1 MIARVNKHK
10 VDSEQIA
17 KDWLIASGYKQ
28 VKGAWMKG
36 ARHAAR
42 IERMVTGRVA
52 IIEGVTV

>member
-1 MIARVNKHK
+1 MIDQVNKHK
-10 VDSEQIA
+10 VASEQIA
-17 KDWLIASGYKQ
+17 KDWLTASGYKQ

-36 ARHAAR
+36 ERHAAR

>member
-1 MIARVNKHK
+1 MIAQVNKHK
-10 VDSEQIA
+10 VASEQIE
-17 KDWLIASGYKQ
+17 
-28 VKGAWMKG
+28 GAWMKG

>member
-1 MIARVNKHK
+1 MIAQVNKHK
-10 VDSEQIA
+10 VASEQIA
-17 KDWLIASGYKQ
+17 KDWLTASGYKQ

-36 ARHAAR
+36 TRHAAR

>member
-1 MIARVNKHK
+1 MIAQVNKHK
-10 VDSEQIA
+10 VASEQIA

-36 ARHAAR
+36 LRHAAR

>member
-1 MIARVNKHK
+1 MIDQVNKHK
-10 VDSEQIA
+10 VASEQIA
-17 KDWLIASGYKQ
+17 KDWLTASGYKQ

-36 ARHAAR
+36 TRHAAR